1 MWCAQFKS
9 AERTFD
15 LSQPS
20 LFCVDTIR
28 KCGLSATQ
36 ISNIQLQ
43 NLNHQYYQTLNK
55 MK

>member
-1 MWCAQFKS
+1 MLLRQKHKLWCVQFKS

-28 KCGLSATQ
+28 TCGLSATQ
-36 ISNIQLQ
+36 LSSRHDTCRRL
-43 NLNHQYYQTLNK
+43 YD
-55 MK
+55 